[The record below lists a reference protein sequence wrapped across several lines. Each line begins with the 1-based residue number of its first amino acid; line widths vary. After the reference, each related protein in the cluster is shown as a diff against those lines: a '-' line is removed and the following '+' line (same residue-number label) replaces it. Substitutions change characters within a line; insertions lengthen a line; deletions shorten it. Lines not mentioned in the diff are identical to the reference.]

1 MRKPILPHDAFVF
14 VGDGRKALVLRNAGD
29 EKFANFVVEQAIE
42 DENPATHDQG
52 SDRPGRN
59 FAAAHS
65 VRRSAVES
73 TDWHVLEE
81 HRFAERASKALAAY
95 ARPQGARAGDR
106 RAAANAG
113 RPANGARPRR
123 EGESSARDQQGPH
136 PHAGLGDREACRG
149 RARARLIFAGRN
161 AQGPRRIDLGQA
173 AAVTVA

>member
-81 HRFAERASKALAAY
+81 HRFAERASKALERLTRERKAPALAIAAPPRTL
-95 ARPQGARAGDR
+95 ADLRTALDPDVRAKVVIEINKDLTR
-106 RAAANAG
+106 MPVWAIEKHVVDALA
-113 RPANGARPRR
+113 
-123 EGESSARDQQGPH
+123 
-136 PHAGLGDREACRG
+136 HA
-149 RARARLIFAGRN
+149 
-161 AQGPRRIDLGQA
+161 
-173 AAVTVA
+173 

>member
-81 HRFAERASKALAAY
+81 HRFAERASKALERLTRDRKAPALAIAAPPRTL
-95 ARPQGARAGDR
+95 ADLRTALDPDVRAKVVLEINKDLTR
-106 RAAANAG
+106 MPVWAIEKHVVEALA
-113 RPANGARPRR
+113 
-123 EGESSARDQQGPH
+123 
-136 PHAGLGDREACRG
+136 HA
-149 RARARLIFAGRN
+149 
-161 AQGPRRIDLGQA
+161 
-173 AAVTVA
+173 

>member
-73 TDWHVLEE
+73 TDLHVLEE
-81 HRFAERASKALAAY
+81 HRFAERASKALERLTRDRKAPALAIAAPPRTL
-95 ARPQGARAGDR
+95 ADLRTALDPDVRAKVVLEINKDLTR
-106 RAAANAG
+106 MPVWAIEKHVVEALA
-113 RPANGARPRR
+113 
-123 EGESSARDQQGPH
+123 
-136 PHAGLGDREACRG
+136 HA
-149 RARARLIFAGRN
+149 
-161 AQGPRRIDLGQA
+161 
-173 AAVTVA
+173 

>member
-81 HRFAERASKALAAY
+81 HRFAERASKALERLTRDRKAPALAIAAPPRTL
-95 ARPQGARAGDR
+95 ADLRTALDPDVRAKVVLEINKDLTR
-106 RAAANAG
+106 MPVWAIEKHVVDALA
-113 RPANGARPRR
+113 
-123 EGESSARDQQGPH
+123 
-136 PHAGLGDREACRG
+136 HA
-149 RARARLIFAGRN
+149 
-161 AQGPRRIDLGQA
+161 
-173 AAVTVA
+173 